1 MKDIQAFLQNKGAK
15 IQSDDEE
22 TLLEEENGIR
32 METGPQQIMLNED
45 HCKTSNENWSSDGE
59 NENEIQPRR
68 KSANS
73 RKNVHFR

>member
-1 MKDIQAFLQNKGAK
+1 
-15 IQSDDEE
+15 
-22 TLLEEENGIR
+22 

-45 HCKTSNENWSSDGE
+45 YCKTSNENWSSDGE
-59 NENEIQPRR
+59 NENDIQPRR